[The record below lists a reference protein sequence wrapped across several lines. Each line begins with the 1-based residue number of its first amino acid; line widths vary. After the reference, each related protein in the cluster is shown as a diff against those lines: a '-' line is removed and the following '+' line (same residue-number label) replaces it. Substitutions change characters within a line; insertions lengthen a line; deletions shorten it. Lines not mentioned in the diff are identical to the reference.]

1 MVSVDGTD
9 LAVPQFKPFWKG
21 SYRHK
26 LNGPGTQ
33 WEVGLCICSH
43 GHWPDLK
50 IFCHA
55 VISYLD
61 DGEKAEADDGY
72 LGEPTK
78 ALIPKVNTITPAN
91 PEL

>member
-1 MVSVDGTD
+1 MGR
-9 LAVPQFKPFWKG
+9 G
-21 SYRHK
+21 
-26 LNGPGTQ
+26 LNGKLGYASAAIKLFGSINHGPFP
-33 WEVGLCICSH
+33 C

-55 VISYLD
+55 MISYLD
-61 DGEKAEADDGY
+61 DGEKAEADDAY

-78 ALIPKVNTITPAN
+78 TLIPKVNTITPPN